1 MSDFLDLEL
10 ESPFQPSTPVKPE
23 FFKGRQEIIKKILRY
38 LNKSM
43 KCDVQHFFLTGP
55 RGMGKTSIAE
65 FITEEIKE
73 FNIVSVYVSNKNNNS
88 VDSLVSSIM
97 KALLNQ
103 LPPQSRTEKLKTWF
117 GDHVS
122 EVNIHGTIL
131 KFNLDKYKEEDIKN
145 NFLDYL
151 SIAYNELKSEYD
163 SMFIVLDD
171 INGLSESKEF
181 VDWYKQF
188 ADTVAVDNSHNLP
201 VYFLLEGYPKK
212 FDNLVELEPSFGRIF
227 HYADV
232 DILSDDEIKSF
243 FKDTFNSLDISIN
256 DDALDFMTEY
266 TSGMPLTMQFIG
278 DSVFW
283 NLNKNIISLVDA
295 KEGVILAAQNME
307 NNLIRRTLKRINN
320 PLYEEI
326 LTKIASKKLISFS
339 QEKLE
344 NILTEKEIENLP
356 QFLEKII
363 KLNIIQKD
371 EYTGEYVFKDR
382 IFYTYYHIK
391 AFEKDYV

>member
-43 KCDVQHFFLTGP
+43 KGDVQHFFLTGHH
-55 RGMGKTSIAE
+55 GMGKTSIAE

-163 SMFIVLDD
+163 SMFIVIDD

-201 VYFLLEGYPKK
+201 VYFLLEGYPEK

>member
-1 MSDFLDLEL
+1 
-10 ESPFQPSTPVKPE
+10 
-23 FFKGRQEIIKKILRY
+23 
-38 LNKSM
+38 
-43 KCDVQHFFLTGP
+43 
-55 RGMGKTSIAE
+55 
-65 FITEEIKE
+65 
-73 FNIVSVYVSNKNNNS
+73 
-88 VDSLVSSIM
+88 M
-97 KALLNQ
+97 KALLNK
-103 LPPQSRTEKLKTWF
+103 LPPQSRTEKLRTWF

-122 EVNIHGTIL
+122 EINIHGTIL
-131 KFNLDKYKEEDIKN
+131 KFNLDEYKEEDIKN

-151 SIAYNELKSEYD
+151 SIAYNELKNEYN
-163 SMFIVLDD
+163 SMFIVIDD

-188 ADTVAVDNSHNLP
+188 ADTIAVDNSYNLP
-201 VYFLLEGYPKK
+201 VYFLLEGYSEK
-212 FDNLVELEPSFGRIF
+212 FDDLVELEPSFGRIF

-232 DILSDDEIKSF
+232 NILSDDEIKSF

-283 NLNKNIISLVDA
+283 NLNQNTISISDA

-326 LTKIASKKLISFS
+326 LIKIASKKLISFS
-339 QEKLE
+339 QEKLAK
-344 NILTEKEIENLP
+344 ILTEKEMDNLP
-356 QFLEKII
+356 HFLEKITN
-363 KLNIIQKD
+363 LNIIQKD
-371 EYTGEYVFKDR
+371 EYTNEFVFKDR

-391 AFEKDYV
+391 SFEKDNA

>member
-1 MSDFLDLEL
+1 MSGYVDLEL
-10 ESPFQPSTPVKPE
+10 ESPFQPSSPVKPE
-23 FFKGRQEIIKKILRY
+23 FFKGRREIIKKILKY

-43 KCDVQHFFLTGP
+43 KCDVQHFFLTGQ

-73 FNIVSVYVSNKNNNS
+73 FNIVSGYVSNKNNNS
-88 VDSLVSSIM
+88 VDSLVSDIM
-97 KALLNQ
+97 KALLNK
-103 LPPQSRTEKLKTWF
+103 LPPQSRTEKLRTWF

-122 EVNIHGTIL
+122 EINIHGTIL
-131 KFNLDKYKEEDIKN
+131 KFNLDEYKEEDIKN

-151 SIAYNELKSEYD
+151 SIAYNELKNEYN
-163 SMFIVLDD
+163 SMFIVIDD

-188 ADTVAVDNSHNLP
+188 ADTIVVDNSYNLP
-201 VYFLLEGYPKK
+201 VYFLLEGYSEK
-212 FDNLVELEPSFGRIF
+212 FDDLVELEPSFGRIF

-232 DILSDDEIKSF
+232 NILSDDEIKSF

-283 NLNKNIISLVDA
+283 NLNQNTISISDA

-326 LTKIASKKLISFS
+326 LIKIASKKLISFS
-339 QEKLE
+339 QEKLAK
-344 NILTEKEIENLP
+344 ILTEKEMDNLP
-356 QFLEKII
+356 HFLEKITN
-363 KLNIIQKD
+363 LNIIQKD
-371 EYTGEYVFKDR
+371 EYTNEFVFKDR

-391 AFEKDYV
+391 SFEKDNA

>member
-43 KCDVQHFFLTGP
+43 KCDVQHFFLTGH
-55 RGMGKTSIAE
+55 RRMGKTSIAE

-201 VYFLLEGYPKK
+201 VYFLLEGYSEK

-344 NILTEKEIENLP
+344 NILTEKEIDNLP

-371 EYTGEYVFKDR
+371 EYTGEYVFKDI